1 MHNPPA
7 FRRSLRGTTLVEVL
21 VVIVVFLIGILAIAQ
36 IFPGGIKI
44 LARTRNMSMAQALAR
59 AEVESLKSNPGLVP
73 EAVLPVTYVN
83 TGYFDPQ
90 TDANKLITEYA
101 PSGTG
106 ITATGQ
112 VPEAGRD
119 WQLVSGPNSF
129 RRIIGETHVISSPR
143 SLTTDPTSGTA
154 PFGSLLLLE
163 RGPMARDIGVPTD
176 TVHVYGR
183 DMSFRL
189 VREATDYTGLREY
202 EYLVNNPNTSTAEI
216 SFPAA
221 TAGEYRVSLT
231 AMVNNAGNITRRQV
245 FRSTV
250 VVPATPVPGYYTLP
264 VASVPGVLGGGESL
278 VSVELTSLKI
288 ARRFVRIPNATAFTA
303 TAPFT
308 YKLLNDRIGM
318 LLLNPVLA
326 GRYEERAG
334 QTRRP
339 YVARVDYDVRDW
351 RILHEDFRITQS
363 SPAGLPKTIRLPIS
377 SLKTNTVSAAD
388 GRRGLS
394 HAAVIG
400 GSDVPNDSME
410 DVFVAD
416 NASVANTNTDVAD
429 NFLAI
434 DVATGG
440 QIMES
445 VGGVPSL
452 KVDKSSGT
460 VTFFD
465 VTNGAG
471 YGSPVPQQG
480 LWQDIVML
488 DGTVVRTN
496 ITGRVIRCYFM
507 GKDEWAV
514 QVTRNPSSYT
524 STLGLPG
531 AGQFYVGG
539 SSGTVNGLPTR
550 IYFPRMDTNRKVA
563 IGRIRYTTAAGT
575 GVLEGAE
582 FSVRQRPGADTIS
595 VPMPSID
602 IRDLIP
608 AATGIVADQGPASL
622 PYSVSDVQGVSVLVR
637 VFFNN
642 AKFGL
647 TPNAT
652 TNLTSGFNQWSQQW
666 NITTK
671 ETYLHQGESAR

>member
-7 FRRSLRGTTLVEVL
+7 FRRFRRGTTLVEVL

-44 LARTRNMSMAQALAR
+44 LVRTRNVSMAQALAR
-59 AEVESLKSNPGLVP
+59 AEIEALKSNPGLVP

-83 TGYFDPQ
+83 AGFFDPQ
-90 TDANKLITEYA
+90 TDPTKLINAYA
-101 PSGTG
+101 PSGTS
-106 ITATGQ
+106 ISATGQ

-119 WQLVSGPNSF
+119 WQLISGANSY

-143 SLTTDPTSGTA
+143 ALTTDPTSGTA
-154 PFGSLLLLE
+154 PFGSLLLVE
-163 RGPMARDIGVPTD
+163 RGPIARDIGVPTD

-183 DMSFRL
+183 DMSYRL
-189 VREATDYTGLREY
+189 VREASDYAGLREY
-202 EYLVNNPNTSTAEI
+202 EFLVNNPTTGAAEI

-231 AMVNNAGNITRRQV
+231 AMVNNAGNLVRRPV

-250 VVPATPVPGYYTLP
+250 VVPATPVPGYVTLP
-264 VASVPGVLGGGESL
+264 VGSIPGVLGGGETL
-278 VSVELTSLKI
+278 VSVELTSVRI
-288 ARRFVRIPNATAFTA
+288 ARRFVRIPNVTAFTVN
-303 TAPFT
+303 APFT

-334 QTRRP
+334 QSRRP

-363 SPAGLPKTIRLPIS
+363 APAGLAKTIRLPIS
-377 SLKTNTVSAAD
+377 SLRTNTVPGAD
-388 GRRGLS
+388 GRVGLS

-400 GSDVPNDSME
+400 GSDIPNDSME

-416 NASVANTNTDVAD
+416 NTSVANTNTAVAD

-440 QIMES
+440 QVMES
-445 VGGVPSL
+445 VAGVPSL

-471 YGSPVPQQG
+471 HGAPLVQG

-496 ITGRVIRCYFM
+496 ITNRVIRCYFM

-514 QVTRNPSSYT
+514 QVTRNPSNYT
-524 STLGLPG
+524 STLGTPG

-539 SSGTVNGLPTR
+539 SDATLGGVPTR
-550 IYFPRMDTNRKVA
+550 IYFPRMDTNRKVSV
-563 IGRIRYTTAAGT
+563 GRIRYIIGGQAAI
-575 GVLEGAE
+575 LEGAE
-582 FSVRQRPGADTIS
+582 FSVLQRPGADSIAT
-595 VPMPSID
+595 PMPSID

-608 AATGIVADQGPASL
+608 GATGIVADQGPTSL
-622 PYSVSDVQGVSVLVR
+622 PYSVSNVQGVSVLVK

-642 AKFGL
+642 AKFNL
-647 TPNAT
+647 TANTA

>member
-7 FRRSLRGTTLVEVL
+7 FRRFRRGTTLVEVL

-44 LARTRNMSMAQALAR
+44 LARTRNVSMAQALAR
-59 AEVESLKSNPGLVP
+59 AEIESLKSNPGLVP
-73 EAVLPVTYVN
+73 EAVLPITYVN
-83 TGYFDPQ
+83 SGFFDPQ
-90 TDANKLITEYA
+90 TDPTKLINAYA

-106 ITATGQ
+106 ISATGQ

-119 WQLVSGPNSF
+119 WQLISGANSY

-143 SLTTDPTSGTA
+143 ALTTDPTSGTA
-154 PFGSLLLLE
+154 PFGSLLVVE
-163 RGPMARDIGVPTD
+163 RGPIARDIGVPTD

-183 DMSFRL
+183 DMSYRL
-189 VREATDYTGLREY
+189 VRETSDYVGLREY
-202 EYLVNNPNTSTAEI
+202 EFLVNNPTTGAAEI
-216 SFPAA
+216 AFPAA

-231 AMVNNAGNITRRQV
+231 AMVNNSGNIVRRPV

-250 VVPATPVPGYYTLP
+250 VIPATPVPGYVTVP
-264 VASVPGVLGGGESL
+264 VGAIPGVLGGGETL
-278 VSVELTSLKI
+278 VSVELTSVRI
-288 ARRFVRIPNATAFTA
+288 ARRFVRIPNATAFTGN
-303 TAPFT
+303 APFT

-334 QTRRP
+334 QSRRP

-363 SPAGLPKTIRLPIS
+363 SPAGLAKTIRLPIS
-377 SLKTNTVSAAD
+377 SLKTNTVAGAD
-388 GRRGLS
+388 GRQGLS

-400 GSDVPNDSME
+400 GSDIPNDSME

-416 NASVANTNTDVAD
+416 NTTVANTNTDVAD

-445 VGGVPSL
+445 VAGVPSL
-452 KVDKSSGT
+452 RVDKSSGT

-465 VTNGAG
+465 IDNNDANGLT
-471 YGSPVPQQG
+471 QN
-480 LWQDIVML
+480 IVML
-488 DGTVVRTN
+488 DGTVVPTN
-496 ITGRVIRCYFM
+496 LTGRVIRCYFM

-514 QVTRNPSSYT
+514 QVTRNPSNYT
-524 STLGLPG
+524 STLGIPG

-539 SSGTVNGLPTR
+539 SDPTLAGVPTR
-550 IYFPRMDTNRKVA
+550 IYFPRMDTNRKVS
-563 IGRIRYTTAAGT
+563 IGRIRYILGGQQAI
-575 GVLEGAE
+575 LEGAE
-582 FSVRQRPGADTIS
+582 FSVLQRPGADTIAT
-595 VPMPSID
+595 PMPSID
-602 IRDLIP
+602 IRDLVPGAI
-608 AATGIVADQGPASL
+608 GIFADQGPTSL
-622 PYSVSDVQGVSVLVR
+622 PYSVSNVQGVSVLVK

-642 AKFGL
+642 AKFNL
-647 TPNAT
+647 TTNTAA
-652 TNLTSGFNQWSQQW
+652 NLTSGFNQWSQQW

>member
-73 EAVLPVTYVN
+73 EAVLPITYVN
-83 TGYFDPQ
+83 AGYFDPQ
-90 TDANKLITEYA
+90 TDPNRLINEYSPA
-101 PSGTG
+101 GTSITSAG
-106 ITATGQ
+106 I

-143 SLTTDPTSGTA
+143 ALTTDPTSATA
-154 PFGSLLLLE
+154 PYGSLLLLE

-183 DMSFRL
+183 DMSYRL

-202 EYLVNNPNTSTAEI
+202 EYLVNNPTSSAAEI

-231 AMVNNAGNITRRQV
+231 AMVNNSGNITRRQV
-245 FRSTV
+245 FRATV
-250 VVPATPVPGYYTLP
+250 AIPATPVPGYFTLP
-264 VASVPGVLGGGESL
+264 VASVPGVLGGGETL
-278 VSVELTSLKI
+278 VSVELTSIKV
-288 ARRFVRIPNATAFTA
+288 ARRFVRIPNATAFTVN
-303 TAPFT
+303 APFT

-318 LLLNPVLA
+318 LLINPVMA

-363 SPAGLPKTIRLPIS
+363 APAGLAKVIRLPIS
-377 SLKTNTVSAAD
+377 AIKTNTLGAAD

-394 HAAVIG
+394 HAAVLG

-410 DVFVAD
+410 DVFVVD
-416 NASVANTNTDVAD
+416 NNTVANANADLSD
-429 NFLAI
+429 NFIAI

-440 QIMES
+440 QIVEGANSAAM
-445 VGGVPSL
+445 
-452 KVDKSSGT
+452 KVDKNSGT

-465 VTNGAG
+465 VDNNSANGLTQLVA
-471 YGSPVPQQG
+471 
-480 LWQDIVML
+480 ML
-488 DGTVVRTN
+488 DGTVVPTN

-514 QVTRNPSSYT
+514 QVTRNPSSY
-524 STLGLPG
+524 SPTLGLPG

-539 SSGTVNGLPTR
+539 SNGTVAGLPTR
-550 IYFPRMDTNRKVA
+550 IYFPRMDTNRKVSV
-563 IGRIRYTTAAGT
+563 GKIRYTTAAGT
-575 GVLEGAE
+575 GILEGAE
-582 FSVRQRPGADTIS
+582 FSIQQRPGADTIS
-595 VPMPSID
+595 VPTPSLD

-622 PYSVSDVQGVSVLVR
+622 PYSVSEVQGVSVLVR

-647 TPNAT
+647 TTNAT
-652 TNLTSGFNQWSQQW
+652 SNLTAGFNQWSQQW

>member
-7 FRRSLRGTTLVEVL
+7 FRRFRRGTTLVEVL

-44 LARTRNMSMAQALAR
+44 LVRTRNVSMAQALAR
-59 AEVESLKSNPGLVP
+59 AEIESLKSNPGLVP

-83 TGYFDPQ
+83 SGFFDPQ
-90 TDANKLITEYA
+90 TDPTKLINAYA
-101 PSGTG
+101 PSGTA
-106 ITATGQ
+106 ISATGQ

-119 WQLVSGPNSF
+119 WQLISGANSY

-143 SLTTDPTSGTA
+143 ALTTDPTSGTA
-154 PFGSLLLLE
+154 PFGSLLLVE
-163 RGPMARDIGVPTD
+163 RGPIARDIGVPTD

-183 DMSFRL
+183 DMSYRL
-189 VREATDYTGLREY
+189 VREASDYAGLREY
-202 EYLVNNPNTSTAEI
+202 EFLVNNPTTGAAEI

-231 AMVNNAGNITRRQV
+231 AMVNNAGNLVRRPV

-250 VVPATPVPGYYTLP
+250 VVPATPVPGYVTLP
-264 VASVPGVLGGGESL
+264 VGSIPGVLGGGETL
-278 VSVELTSLKI
+278 VSVELTSVRI
-288 ARRFVRIPNATAFTA
+288 ARRFVRIPNVTAFTVN
-303 TAPFT
+303 APFT

-334 QTRRP
+334 QSRRP

-363 SPAGLPKTIRLPIS
+363 APAGLAKTIRLPIS
-377 SLKTNTVSAAD
+377 SLRTNTVPGAD
-388 GRRGLS
+388 GRVGLS

-400 GSDVPNDSME
+400 GSDIPNDSME

-416 NASVANTNTDVAD
+416 NTSVANTNTDVAD

-440 QIMES
+440 QIMENAAA
-445 VGGVPSL
+445 GPAL

-465 VTNGAG
+465 IDNNDANGLT
-471 YGSPVPQQG
+471 QN
-480 LWQDIVML
+480 IVML
-488 DGTVVRTN
+488 DGTVVPTN
-496 ITGRVIRCYFM
+496 ITNRVIRCYFM

-514 QVTRNPSSYT
+514 QVTRNPSNYT
-524 STLGLPG
+524 STLGTPG

-539 SSGTVNGLPTR
+539 SDATLGGVSTR
-550 IYFPRMDTNRKVA
+550 IYFPRMDTNRKVSV
-563 IGRIRYTTAAGT
+563 GRIRYILGGQPAI
-575 GVLEGAE
+575 LEGAE
-582 FSVRQRPGADTIS
+582 FSVLQRPGADTIAT
-595 VPMPSID
+595 PMPSID
-602 IRDLIP
+602 VRDLIP
-608 AATGIVADQGPASL
+608 GATGIVADQGPTSL
-622 PYSVSDVQGVSVLVR
+622 PYSVSNVQGVSVLVK

-642 AKFGL
+642 AKFNL
-647 TPNAT
+647 TANTA

>member
-7 FRRSLRGTTLVEVL
+7 FRRSLRGTTLIEVL

-59 AEVESLKSNPGLVP
+59 AEVEALKSNPGLVP
-73 EAVLPVTYVN
+73 EAVLPITYVN
-83 TGYFDPQ
+83 AGYFDPQ
-90 TDANKLITEYA
+90 TDASKLITEYA

-143 SLTTDPTSGTA
+143 ALTTDPTSATA

-183 DMSFRL
+183 DMSYRL

-202 EYLVNNPNTSTAEI
+202 EYLVNSPTSAAAEI

-231 AMVNNAGNITRRQV
+231 AMVNNAGNITRRQI

-250 VVPATPVPGYYTLP
+250 AIPATPVPGYFTVP
-264 VASVPGVLGGGESL
+264 VGAIPGVLGGGETL

-288 ARRFVRIPNATAFTA
+288 ARRFVRIAPAAAFTA
-303 TAPFT
+303 NAPFT

-334 QTRRP
+334 QARRP

-363 SPAGLPKTIRLPIS
+363 NPAGLPKLIRLPIT
-377 SLKTNTVSAAD
+377 SLKTNTIAAAD
-388 GRRGLS
+388 GRPGLS

-416 NASVANTNTDVAD
+416 NGTVANTNTDVAD

-445 VGGVPSL
+445 GASGATL
-452 KVDKSSGT
+452 KVDKSAGT

-465 VTNGAG
+465 IDADDTNGLT
-471 YGSPVPQQG
+471 QN
-480 LWQDIVML
+480 IVML
-488 DGTVVRTN
+488 DGTVVPTN

-524 STLGLPG
+524 STLGLPA

-539 SSGTVNGLPTR
+539 SGVPAGLPTR
-550 IYFPRMDTNRKVA
+550 LYFPRMDTNRKVS

-575 GVLEGAE
+575 GILEGAE
-582 FSVRQRPGADTIS
+582 FSVQQRPGGDTIS
-595 VPMPSID
+595 IPLPSID

-608 AATGIVADQGPASL
+608 SATGIVADQGPSSL

-652 TNLTSGFNQWSQQW
+652 TNLTAGFNQWSQQW

>member
-7 FRRSLRGTTLVEVL
+7 FHRFRRGTTLVEVL

-59 AEVESLKSNPGLVP
+59 AEIESLKSNPGLVP

-83 TGYFDPQ
+83 AGYFDPQ
-90 TDANKLITEYA
+90 TDANKLINEYA

-106 ITATGQ
+106 ISATGQ

-143 SLTTDPTSGTA
+143 SLTTDPTSVTA
-154 PFGSLLLLE
+154 PFGSLLVVA
-163 RGPMARDIGVPTD
+163 RGPIARDIGVPTD

-183 DMSFRL
+183 DMSYRL
-189 VREATDYTGLREY
+189 VREASDFTGLREY
-202 EYLVNNPNTSTAEI
+202 EFLVNNPTSAAAEI
-216 SFPAA
+216 SFPAD

-231 AMVNNAGNITRRQV
+231 AMVNNAGNIVRRQI
-245 FRSTV
+245 FRNTV
-250 VVPATPVPGYYTLP
+250 PIAATPVPGYVTVP
-264 VASVPGVLGGGESL
+264 VGSIPGVLGGGETL
-278 VSVELTSLKI
+278 VSVELTSI
-288 ARRFVRIPNATAFTA
+288 RVARRFVRIPNATAFSA

-318 LLLNPVLA
+318 LLLNPVLS

-334 QTRRP
+334 QARKP

-363 SPAGLPKTIRLPIS
+363 SPAGLAKTVRLPIS
-377 SLKTNTVSAAD
+377 SLKTNSVAGAD
-388 GRRGLS
+388 GRTGLS

-416 NASVANTNTDVAD
+416 NGSVANCNTDVAD

-440 QIMES
+440 QLMENA
-445 VGGVPSL
+445 PSGPAL

-465 VTNGAG
+465 IDANDANGLT
-471 YGSPVPQQG
+471 QN
-480 LWQDIVML
+480 IVML
-488 DGTVVRTN
+488 DGTVVPTN
-496 ITGRVIRCYFM
+496 ITGRVIRCYYM

-514 QVTRNPSSYT
+514 QVTRNPSNYT
-524 STLGLPG
+524 STLGAPG

-539 SSGTVNGLPTR
+539 SDAALNGLPTR
-550 IYFPRMDTNRKVA
+550 IYFPRMDTNRKVSV
-563 IGRIRYTTAAGT
+563 GRIRYILGGQPAI
-575 GVLEGAE
+575 LEGAE
-582 FSVRQRPGADTIS
+582 FSVLQRPGADSIS
-595 VPMPSID
+595 TPMPSID

-608 AATGIVADQGPASL
+608 GATGIVADQGPSSL
-622 PYSVSDVQGVSVLVR
+622 PYSVSNVQGVSVLVR

-642 AKFGL
+642 AKFNL
-647 TPNAT
+647 TANAA
-652 TNLTSGFNQWSQQW
+652 TNLTAGFNQWSQQW

>member
-1 MHNPPA
+1 
-7 FRRSLRGTTLVEVL
+7 
-21 VVIVVFLIGILAIAQ
+21 
-36 IFPGGIKI
+36 
-44 LARTRNMSMAQALAR
+44 MS
-59 AEVESLKSNPGLVP
+59 
-73 EAVLPVTYVN
+73 Y
-83 TGYFDPQ
+83 
-90 TDANKLITEYA
+90 
-101 PSGTG
+101 
-106 ITATGQ
+106 
-112 VPEAGRD
+112 
-119 WQLVSGPNSF
+119 
-129 RRIIGETHVISSPR
+129 
-143 SLTTDPTSGTA
+143 
-154 PFGSLLLLE
+154 
-163 RGPMARDIGVPTD
+163 
-176 TVHVYGR
+176 
-183 DMSFRL
+183 RL
-189 VREATDYTGLREY
+189 VREANDNTGLREY
-202 EYLVNNPNTSTAEI
+202 EFLVNNPTSGAAEI

-231 AMVNNAGNITRRQV
+231 AMVNNAGNLVRRPV

-250 VVPATPVPGYYTLP
+250 VVAATPVPGYVTVP
-264 VASVPGVLGGGESL
+264 VGSIPGVLGGGETL
-278 VSVELTSLKI
+278 VSVELTSVRI

-303 TAPFT
+303 NLPFT

-334 QTRRP
+334 QARRP

-363 SPAGLPKTIRLPIS
+363 SPAGLAKTIRLPIS
-377 SLKTNTVSAAD
+377 SLKTNSVGGAD
-388 GRRGLS
+388 GRNGLS

-410 DVFVAD
+410 DVFVVD
-416 NASVANTNTDVAD
+416 NNSVANANADLSD
-429 NFLAI
+429 NFIAI

-440 QIMES
+440 QIIEGANS
-445 VGGVPSL
+445 AAL
-452 KVDKSSGT
+452 RVDKSSGT

-465 VTNGAG
+465 IDANDANGLTQNIA
-471 YGSPVPQQG
+471 
-480 LWQDIVML
+480 ML
-488 DGTVVRTN
+488 DGTVVPTN

-507 GKDEWAV
+507 GKDEWAL
-514 QVTRNPSSYT
+514 QVTRNPSNYT
-524 STLGLPG
+524 STLGAPG

-539 SSGTVNGLPTR
+539 SDTTLNGLPTR
-550 IYFPRMDTNRKVA
+550 IYFPRMDTNRKVSV
-563 IGRIRYTTAAGT
+563 GRIRYIIGGQAAI
-575 GVLEGAE
+575 LEGAE
-582 FSVRQRPGADTIS
+582 FSVRQRPGVDSIAT
-595 VPMPSID
+595 PMPSID

-608 AATGIVADQGPASL
+608 GATGIVADQGPTSL

-652 TNLTSGFNQWSQQW
+652 TNLTAGFNQWSQQW

>member
-7 FRRSLRGTTLVEVL
+7 FRRSARGTTLVEVL

-73 EAVLPVTYVN
+73 EAVLPVTYNNV
-83 TGYFDPQ
+83 GFFDPQ
-90 TDANKLITEYA
+90 TDPNKQITEYA

-106 ITATGQ
+106 ITQTGQ

-129 RRIIGETHVISSPR
+129 RRIIGETHVLSTPR
-143 SLTTDPTSGTA
+143 SLSTDPTSVTA
-154 PFGSLLLLE
+154 PYGSLLLLE

-183 DMSFRL
+183 DMSYRL

-202 EYLVNNPNTSTAEI
+202 EYLVNNPTSNAAEI

-221 TAGEYRVSLT
+221 TAGEFRVSLT
-231 AMVNNAGNITRRQV
+231 AMVNNGGNIIRRQI

-250 VVPATPVPGYYTLP
+250 AVPATPTPGYFTVP
-264 VASVPGVLGGGESL
+264 VGAVPGVLGGGETL

-308 YKLLNDRIGM
+308 YKLLNDRVGM
-318 LLLNPVLA
+318 LLVNPVLS

-351 RILHEDFRITQS
+351 RILHEDFRITTS
-363 SPAGLPKTIRLPIS
+363 SPAGLAKTIRLPIS
-377 SLKTNTVSAAD
+377 SLKTNTVGAAD
-388 GRRGLS
+388 GRQGLS

-416 NASVANTNTDVAD
+416 NGTVANTNTDTAD

-440 QIMES
+440 QIMENTAT
-445 VGGVPSL
+445 GPAL

-460 VTFFD
+460 VTFYD
-465 VTNGAG
+465 IDADDTNGLT
-471 YGSPVPQQG
+471 QN
-480 LWQDIVML
+480 IVGL
-488 DGTVVRTN
+488 DGTVVPTN

-514 QVTRNPSSYT
+514 QVTRNPSSY
-524 STLGLPG
+524 SPTLGLPG

-539 SSGTVNGLPTR
+539 SDGTVAGLSTR
-550 IYFPRMDTNRKVA
+550 IYFPPMDNNRKVSV
-563 IGRIRYTTAAGT
+563 GRIRYTTAAGT
-575 GVLEGAE
+575 GILEGAE
-582 FSVRQRPGADTIS
+582 FSIKQRPGADTIS
-595 VPMPSID
+595 SPRPSID

-608 AATGIVADQGPASL
+608 SATGIVADQGPTSL
-622 PYSVSDVQGVSVLVR
+622 PYSVSDVQGVSVLVK

-642 AKFGL
+642 AKFNL